1 MSVRTAL
8 KQARWITLGVML
20 AVVWTLVVVAEVAS
34 SFAWAN
40 WAVQDFVGQ
49 SAMSGIVGLA
59 VMAIL
64 LGLLVVLYGELSETE
79 PNPTPWPPE

>member
-8 KQARWITLGVML
+8 EQARWITLGVML
-20 AVVWTLVVVAEVAS
+20 AVVWTLAAVAEVAS
-34 SFAWAN
+34 AFDWAN

-49 SAMSGIVGLA
+49 TAMSGIVGLA
-59 VMAIL
+59 VMATL